1 MLSTDIRDAAH
12 QFESRF
18 DELSNSYLDKDF
30 NIFWRLW
37 KNKAHKKPHISHV
50 AGDSDD
56 ACIAGAFAAHFSDS
70 DCTTPMRDV
79 FSCTNSQYG
88 DKHKWFLTHTRWS
101 RHCVH

>member
-1 MLSTDIRDAAH
+1 MLSTDIRDAAN

-18 DELSNSYLDKDF
+18 DKLSNSYLDKDF

-37 KNKAHKKPHISHV
+37 KNKVHKKPHISHV

-70 DCTTPMRDV
+70 DCTTPNHVCCVM
-79 FSCTNSQYG
+79 F
-88 DKHKWFLTHTRWS
+88 FLALILS
-101 RHCVH
+101 MVININGF